1 MDFLIL
7 KIVFIGVVHSREGC
21 VHKDYGNGGTVCVC
35 DESHCDDLEAIHRT
49 DKQVVTV
56 YESSKSGHRLDKSV
70 LNFGQ
75 KSVPKANKSVT
86 INVDKSQALYQAII
100 GFGGAF
106 TDAAGIN
113 IKSLPQILQKR
124 LIEDYFGE
132 TGIEYTL
139 GRIPIG
145 GSDFSTHAY
154 ISVPIEIP
162 LIKEAKA
169 VSKHDIRLIASPW
182 SAPAWMKN
190 NSELNHG
197 GFLIGQPGG
206 KYYNAFANYLV
217 KFLDAY
223 KAQGIPVW
231 GITIENEPE
240 MAIYLGKIRN
250 IKHPFNSMTF
260 TPELQRD
267 FLKLD
272 LGPIMSA
279 AGYGPNVT
287 RVMVCDDQRPF
298 ISQWA
303 QVIYGDKEAAQYV
316 SGMAFH
322 WYLNNVS
329 NAVNLDTVHNQ
340 DQSKFILSTEACE
353 MWMGKDQHVY
363 LGSWQLFEK
372 YAIDII
378 MDLNHWTGGWVDW
391 NLALDTRGGPNW
403 VNNFVDAPIIV
414 NATAR
419 EYYKQPSF
427 YSIAHFSKF
436 LPPGAQR
443 LNHTLAV
450 DGPTDADTLLT
461 TSFVRTDGGTVVV
474 ALNVGDTPIDVTI
487 NDVKQRQNITHLL
500 SAHSMQTYIYF
511 DN

>member
-1 MDFLIL
+1 
-7 KIVFIGVVHSREGC
+7 HSRLPC
-21 VHKDYGNGGTVCVC
+21 VHRDYGNGGTVCVC

-56 YESSKSGHRLDKSV
+56 YESSRSGHRLDKSV

-75 KSVPKANKSVT
+75 KFITKANKSVT
-86 INVDKSQALYQAII
+86 INVDKTKPLYQAII

-145 GSDFSTHAY
+145 SSDFSTHAY
-154 ISVPIEIP
+154 SYDDNYKNDFQLNHFNLTEEDFDLKIP
-162 LIKEAKA
+162 LIKEAKK
-169 VSKHDIRLIASPW
+169 VSKHNLRLIASPW
-182 SAPAWMKN
+182 SAPAWMKT

-206 KYYNAFANYLV
+206 KYYKAFANYLV
-217 KFLDAY
+217 KFLNAY

-240 MAIYLGKIRN
+240 MPMFFDNILG

-260 TPELQRD
+260 TPELYRD

-272 LGPIMSA
+272 FGPIMSA

-287 RVMVCDDQRPF
+287 RVMICDDNRPY

-303 QVIYGDKEAAQYV
+303 QVIYGDIEAAQYV
-316 SGMAFH
+316 YGMAFH
-322 WYLNNVS
+322 WYMNSESNVG
-329 NAVNLDTVHNQ
+329 NLDIVHNQ
-340 DQSKFILSTEACE
+340 DPSKFILSTEACE
-353 MWMGKDQHVY
+353 MWLGMDHHVH
-363 LGSWQLFEK
+363 LGSWKLFEK
-372 YAIDII
+372 YATDII
-378 MDLNHWTGGWVDW
+378 TVAHYAFTYL
-391 NLALDTRGGPNW
+391 GGPNW

-461 TSFVRTDGGTVVV
+461 T
-474 ALNVGDTPIDVTI
+474 
-487 NDVKQRQNITHLL
+487 
-500 SAHSMQTYIYF
+500 
-511 DN
+511 